1 MLLFAQ
7 EGLGVDI
14 LSPLGIFI
22 VTLGIIFTIGL
33 PIYMI
38 KFGRE

>member
-7 EGLGVDI
+7 EGLGVDL

-22 VTLGIIFTIGL
+22 VIFGIIFTIGL
-33 PIYMI
+33 PVYMI
-38 KFGRE
+38 KFGKE